1 MIGHSMGGL
10 ILRLASPRI
19 DHQDLLYGYVSL
31 GTPHLG
37 YLQGLKLYI
46 RAGLSLFSNLY
57 SNPCLNEISGKDS
70 PQLHETAI
78 YKMSVSGSL
87 ANFRKVVLVASSK
100 DKYVSWHSARLENMN
115 RDFLKQYT
123 FIENEMINNILGP
136 KGNIDRVERLEVDF
150 NCVER

>member
-10 ILRLASPRI
+10 VLRLASNKI
-19 DHQDLLYGYVSL
+19 SHQDLLYSYVSL

-46 RAGLSLFSNLY
+46 RAGLTLFSNIY

-70 PQLHETAI
+70 TQLHETAI
-78 YKMSVSGSL
+78 FKMSESGSL
-87 ANFRKVVLVASSK
+87 ANFKKIVLVASNR

-123 FIENEMINNILGP
+123 FIEKEMIDNILP
-136 KGNIDRVERLEVDF
+136 QKGKI
-150 NCVER
+150 